1 MNIVVVHFFIVPF
14 HDKTRKCWNK
24 PPLCLQGH
32 VFTVVVMMTMMVMMM
47 VMTTIEIPLAVM
59 FSDDIEDGVGDND
72 DDGTK

>member
-32 VFTVVVMMTMMVMMM
+32 VFTVVVMMTMMMMM
-47 VMTTIEIPLAVM
+47 MMTTIEIPLAVM